1 MVKNIRPQID
11 EMIETIEEGI
21 MYLKDNNDEN
31 VRESIALGRKS
42 VEDTLSKVIGVS
54 ISDRIE
60 SKNISD
66 EEWISVVKCILDD
79 IQNPLAI
86 HNTHDK
92 KFLNL
97 LSYIW
102 KTSIDDMVTYMKD
115 RLNLIKDSKLETYN
129 NFVDYFAKYK
139 FWGTLIPDKNDYT
152 TLRLRAEVLKQKSYI
167 FLWLY
172 KRMEDY
178 ISKRTLYAIMLN
190 WAILDINELAVI
202 KSSFDDYYE
211 PDIFMNNKNDVF
223 VDLGAFIGDSI
234 FSYINNYGENYKKIY
249 AYEVSKKNF
258 KTLQSNMNSENFS
271 NIILKNKAVGK
282 ENGYMF
288 IEEHEDSSS
297 IKINNVGDENNEVEV
312 VTIDNDIDDDVTFI
326 KMDIEG
332 AEQDAILGCKNTI
345 QKNHPKLAICTYH
358 GYEDIWKIPLLIND
372 IDPSYKFYFRHYGGN
387 LIPTEFVLL
396 CK

>member
-21 MYLKDNNDEN
+21 MYVREYNDEN
-31 VRESIALGRKS
+31 VRKSMALGRKS
-42 VEDTLSKVIGVS
+42 VEDALSKVIGVS
-54 ISDRIE
+54 VSDRIE

-115 RLNLIKDSKLETYN
+115 RLNSIKDSKIDTYN

-139 FWGTLIPDKNDYT
+139 FWGTLNPEKDDYT

-234 FSYINNYGENYKKIY
+234 FNYINNYGENYKKIY
-249 AYEVSKKNF
+249 AYEVSKNNF
-258 KTLQSNMNSENFS
+258 ETLQG
-271 NIILKNKAVGK
+271 NIKSKNVLNVVFKNKAVGK

-297 IKINNVGDENNEVEV
+297 IKVNNVGDEDNKVEV

-332 AEQDAILGCKNTI
+332 AEQDAILGCMNTI

-358 GYEDIWKIPLLIND
+358 GYEDIWKIPLMIND

>member
-1 MVKNIRPQID
+1 MVKNIRTQID

-31 VRESIALGRKS
+31 VSESIALGRKS

-66 EEWISVVKCILDD
+66 EEWIFVVKCILDD
-79 IQNPLAI
+79 IQNPLEM
-86 HNTHDK
+86 HNTYDK

-102 KTSIDDMVTYMKD
+102 KTSIDDMVSYMKD
-115 RLNLIKDSKLETYN
+115 RLNSIKNSKLETYN

-139 FWGTLIPDKNDYT
+139 FWGTLNPEKDDYT

-258 KTLQSNMNSENFS
+258 KTLFCSCFFMP
-271 NIILKNKAVGK
+271 
-282 ENGYMF
+282 
-288 IEEHEDSSS
+288 
-297 IKINNVGDENNEVEV
+297 
-312 VTIDNDIDDDVTFI
+312 DVTS
-326 KMDIEG
+326 
-332 AEQDAILGCKNTI
+332 KN
-345 QKNHPKLAICTYH
+345 
-358 GYEDIWKIPLLIND
+358 PLISSELRGFPFSAP
-372 IDPSYKFYFRHYGGN
+372 IDKRFFNTSVFD
-387 LIPTEFVLL
+387 
-396 CK
+396 

>member
-54 ISDRIE
+54 VSDRIE

-79 IQNPLAI
+79 IQNPLEI
-86 HNTHDK
+86 HNTYDK

-102 KTSIDDMVTYMKD
+102 KTSIDDMVSYMKD
-115 RLNLIKDSKLETYN
+115 RLNSIKDSKLETYN

-139 FWGTLIPDKNDYT
+139 FWGTLNPEKDDYT

-332 AEQDAILGCKNTI
+332 AEQDAILGCMNTI

-358 GYEDIWKIPLLIND
+358 GYDDIWKIPLMIND
-372 IDPSYKFYFRHYGGN
+372 IDSSYKFYFRHYGGN